1 MKETNKFNYMKWL
14 QDLQEKIRRNNY
26 PVINGYPDALCDVE
40 SRIKELLD
48 IKDAALKASI
58 KNIHKWIKSQGEM
71 IPPDKLEWANKKLKT
86 LEIEQTLFY
95 EDHPEYKGGT
105 NNGDRSAD

>member
-58 KNIHKWIKSQGEM
+58 KNVDKWIKSQGEM
-71 IPPDKLEWANKKLKT
+71 IAPDKLEWANKKLKLFRT
-86 LEIEQTLFY
+86 EQELFY

-105 NNGDRSAD
+105 KNGDRSAD